1 MRIPPRLRTLPAPLR
16 CERGS
21 MSLWWILM
29 VIPLLVM
36 LGITYDLGGK
46 LRDIEHADAIAAE
59 AARAGAQAVDPAQAV
74 PGDAVVLDPG
84 QAAAA
89 ARRYLAAAGV
99 EGTAT
104 VDGNGTTITVEVT
117 TRRPTVFLLVI
128 GQSSLDVA
136 GHASAELLHG
146 VGAPEE

>member
-1 MRIPPRLRTLPAPLR
+1 MNHLPRLRTLLAPMR
-16 CERGS
+16 TDRGS
-21 MSLWWILM
+21 LSLWWILM

-59 AARAGAQAVDPAQAV
+59 AARAGAQAIDPAQAV

-84 QAAAA
+84 QASAE
-89 ARRYLAAAGV
+89 ARRYLSAAGV
-99 EGTAT
+99 DGTVT
-104 VDGNGTTITVEVT
+104 VDGNGTTITVDVT
-117 TRRPTVFLLVI
+117 TQRPTVFLQIL
-128 GQSSLDVA
+128 GQPSLDVQ

>member
-1 MRIPPRLRTLPAPLR
+1 MKPLPRLRTLLAPLR
-16 CERGS
+16 CDRGS
-21 MSLWWILM
+21 LSLWWILM
-29 VIPLLVM
+29 VIPLLIM

-59 AARAGAQAVDPAQAV
+59 AARAGAQAIDPAQAV

-84 QAAAA
+84 KAAAE

-99 EGTAT
+99 DGTAT
-104 VDGNGTTITVEVT
+104 VDGDGTTITVEVT
-117 TRRPTVFLLVI
+117 TRRPTVFLQAI
-128 GQSSLDVA
+128 GQPWLEVE

>member
-1 MRIPPRLRTLPAPLR
+1 MKIPTRLRMFRARLR
-16 CERGS
+16 ADDGS
-21 MSLWWILM
+21 LSLWWILM
-29 VIPLLVM
+29 VIPLLIM

-46 LRDIEHADAIAAE
+46 LRDIEHADALAAE
-59 AARAGAQAVDPAQAV
+59 AARAGAQAIDASQAV

-84 QAAAA
+84 KAAAE

-99 EGTAT
+99 DGTVT
-104 VDGNGTTITVEVT
+104 VAGNGTTITVDVT
-117 TRRPTVFLLVI
+117 TERPTVFLQIL
-128 GQSSLDVA
+128 GRPSLDVE

>member
-1 MRIPPRLRTLPAPLR
+1 MSPLMRLRTLLTPLR
-16 CERGS
+16 DDRGS
-21 MSLWWILM
+21 LSLWWILM
-29 VIPLLVM
+29 VIPLLIM

-59 AARAGAQAVDPAQAV
+59 AARAGAQAIDPAQAV

-84 QAAAA
+84 KAAVE

-99 EGTAT
+99 DGTVT
-104 VDGNGTTITVEVT
+104 VDGNGTTITVDVT
-117 TRRPTVFLLVI
+117 TRRSTVFLQVI
-128 GQSSLDVA
+128 GQPSLDVE

-146 VGAPEE
+146 LGAPEE

>member
-1 MRIPPRLRTLPAPLR
+1 MRLRTLLTPLR
-16 CERGS
+16 DDRGS
-21 MSLWWILM
+21 LSLWWILM
-29 VIPLLVM
+29 VIPLLIM

-59 AARAGAQAVDPAQAV
+59 AARAGAQAIDPAQAV

-84 QAAAA
+84 KAAVE

-99 EGTAT
+99 DGTVT
-104 VDGNGTTITVEVT
+104 VDGNGTTITVDVT
-117 TRRPTVFLLVI
+117 TRRSTVFLQVI
-128 GQSSLDVA
+128 GQPSLDVE

-146 VGAPEE
+146 LGAPEE